1 MLWNSFELYILD
13 STSCNNN
20 TVQVEV
26 NFKFKVFWISGDL
39 RDLFESILIYKWMY
53 ILYLRCVLEKE
64 KLIRRFTDYF
74 DRCNLTHRSLLFII
88 YHYYAIK
95 LVKNLFEILGPNKSN
110 EMFLQPDKNY
120 ITMIKYGT

>member
-53 ILYLRCVLEKE
+53 ILYLRRVLEKE
-64 KLIRRFTDYF
+64 SQINPKIYRLF
-74 DRCNLTHRSLLFII
+74 RS
-88 YHYYAIK
+88 
-95 LVKNLFEILGPNKSN
+95 
-110 EMFLQPDKNY
+110 M
-120 ITMIKYGT
+120 

>member
-64 KLIRRFTDYF
+64 SQINPKIYRLF
-74 DRCNLTHRSLLFII
+74 RS
-88 YHYYAIK
+88 
-95 LVKNLFEILGPNKSN
+95 
-110 EMFLQPDKNY
+110 M
-120 ITMIKYGT
+120 